1 MKLFSTLF
9 LLLIAVS
16 PAPSAGDTVSGS
28 AGDIT
33 FAAAAAAVPLPQ
45 HLPASQEPAA
55 LAPRYLLMDPH
66 GRAVAIDDFRGRFQL
81 VAFGFVS
88 CPDVC
93 PTSMLEF
100 KHILE
105 QLGDEAKRLQP
116 IFITVDPERDTAA
129 ILREYTAAFDARI
142 LGLTGSPELVRRAAD
157 SFRIQY
163 EKVREPGAAADNYTM
178 NHTAGMV
185 FLDGQGRF
193 LARFAYAMP
202 ATEIAARIRA
212 AMTADSAR

>member
-1 MKLFSTLF
+1 MNP
-9 LLLIAVS
+9 LLLPVLF
-16 PAPSAGDTVSGS
+16 AGTIGMIGMVGM
-28 AGDIT
+28 AGG
-33 FAAAAAAVPLPQ
+33 AAVAPPPR
-45 HLPASQEPAA
+45 HLPAAREPAA

-66 GRAVAIDDFRGRFQL
+66 GRAVTIDDFRGRFQL

-93 PTSMLEF
+93 PTTLLEF

-163 EKVREPGAAADNYTM
+163 EKVREPGAAPDNYTM

-185 FLDGQGRF
+185 LLDPQGRF

-202 ATEIAARIRA
+202 AAEITRRIRA
-212 AMTADSAR
+212 AMSAEGGR